1 MNLNLITYE
10 DKEQINVNAD
20 IPEKNKVMAD
30 NMNEI
35 KNALNV
41 LIVPKLLNIFYPI
54 GSYYETSDI
63 SFDPNI
69 SMGGTWE
76 LETDGTVLVSKSN
89 TTGSKFNTDVGSV
102 VGAETHTHG
111 INGTTLSIEQL
122 PGHNHTG
129 TTDWAGEHAHTFNG
143 YAPNRMATGNS
154 DYSFVSNPQSHTD
167 VIDSSGSHQHTF
179 TTSYTGSGKAHSHT
193 ANASSSVQPSKI
205 VNRWHRTA

>member
-20 IPEKNKVMAD
+20 IPAKNKCMASD
-30 NMNEI
+30 LNEI
-35 KNALNV
+35 KNALNT

-76 LETDGTVLVSKSN
+76 LETDGTVLVSKSS
-89 TTGSKFNTDVGSV
+89 TTGSKFNASIGNV
-102 VGAETHTHG
+102 VGEETHTL
-111 INGTTLSIEQL
+111 TVQELAE
-122 PGHNHTG
+122 HNHAIGYLYDLAKGYSNAFTPTTTKENPTDYTSDIKTIQNTG
-129 TTDWAGEHAHTFNG
+129 
-143 YAPNRMATGNS
+143 GNQPH
-154 DYSFVSNPQSHTD
+154 NN
-167 VIDSSGSHQHTF
+167 I
-179 TTSYTGSGKAHSHT
+179 
-193 ANASSSVQPSKI
+193 QPSKI

>member
-20 IPEKNKVMAD
+20 IPAKNKCMASD
-30 NMNEI
+30 LNEI
-35 KNALNV
+35 KNALNT

-76 LETDGTVLVSKSN
+76 LETDGTVLVSKSS
-89 TTGSKFNTDVGSV
+89 TTGSKFNASIGNV
-102 VGAETHTHG
+102 VGEETHTL
-111 INGTTLSIEQL
+111 TTQELAS
-122 PGHNHTG
+122 HNHTG
-129 TTDWAGEHAHTFNG
+129 TTNSAGNHSHTYKDYYNAQ
-143 YAPNRMATGNS
+143 YTSSDPRLVVAYNS
-154 DYSFVSNPQSHTD
+154 DTAGTGVSTNEA
-167 VIDSSGSHQHTF
+167 GLHQHTF
-179 TTSYTGSGKAHSHT
+179 TTNNSGGNQPH
-193 ANASSSVQPSKI
+193 NNIQPSKI